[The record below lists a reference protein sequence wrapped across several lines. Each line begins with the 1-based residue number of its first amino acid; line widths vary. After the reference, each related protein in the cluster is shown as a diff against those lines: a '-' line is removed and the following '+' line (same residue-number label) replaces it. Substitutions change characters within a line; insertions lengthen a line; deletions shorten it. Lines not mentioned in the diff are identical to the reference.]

1 MSTTEVPKRFEP
13 ATSESKWYAH
23 WMEKGYFRSVPDER
37 EPYTIVIPPPNVTG
51 VLHMGHMLNNTIQ
64 DVLVRRARMQG
75 KNACWVPGTDHASIA
90 TEAKVV
96 RLLGE
101 QGIKKSAI
109 GREEFLKH
117 AFAWKEKYGGVILEQ
132 LKKLGASCDW
142 ERTRFTMEDDL
153 SDAVID
159 VFIDLHKKGL
169 VYRGLRMVNWDPV
182 ALTAVSDEEVIHK
195 ELSSKLYHI
204 RYKIDQK
211 IRGSEDQT
219 IGGEAEYI
227 TIATTRPETIL
238 GDTAVAV
245 HPDDERYADLKGMQV
260 EVPLIGRRIPVIFDE
275 YVEREF
281 GTGALKVTP
290 AHDVNDHELGKKHGL
305 ETIDILEPNGTLS
318 AAAQIYV
325 GEDRFVVRKKIVKQL
340 EAEGFLVK
348 TEDITNKVGYSE
360 RTDAVIEPRLS
371 LQWFVKM
378 SELAKP
384 ALDVVN
390 DGRVKLHPQKFAN
403 TYRHWMENVRDWCIS
418 RQLWWGQQVP
428 AWYNDAGDVAVCR
441 TEAEAIGQFTAAGQS
456 ITGIK
461 QDEDVVDT
469 WFSSWLWPISV
480 FDGFKDPDNA
490 DIKYYYPTNDLVT
503 APEILFFWVARMIMA
518 GMEYRHE
525 IPFRNV
531 YLTGIVRDKQ
541 GRKMSKSLG
550 NSPDP
555 LELIEKFGA
564 DGVRVGMLLTS
575 PAGNDLP
582 YDDSLC
588 EQGRNFSN
596 KIWNAFRLVKGW
608 SVDDRP
614 QPASSAAAVAWMQ
627 SRVQR
632 GTAEI
637 DALFAQFRIS
647 EALMATYKLVWDDL
661 CSWYLESIK
670 TGFVKNA
677 AGEGVA
683 EPIDRQTYEATV
695 AIFEEVMKLL
705 HPFMPFLS
713 EEVWHLLRERNAGED
728 IIIAPWPKSG
738 EGDVKLETEVQ
749 HAFDLVTAVRNVR
762 NERSMSP
769 KDALEVQAKGT
780 SPMRAAVSALV
791 NKLANVSAIAEVEKA
806 NEGSITFLVGTTEYA
821 VDLGGN
827 IDPEA
832 EAKKA
837 EAELAH
843 LRGFLASVDKKLS
856 NERFVAGAPAQ
867 VLETERKKKA
877 DAEAKIKALEER
889 LAVLK

>member
-1 MSTTEVPKRFEP
+1 MSTPQIPKRYDP
-13 ATSESKWYAH
+13 AHAEGHWYAH
-23 WMEKGYFRSVPDER
+23 WMAKGYFRSVPDDR
-37 EPYTIVIPPPNVTG
+37 EPYTVVIPPPNVTG

-75 KNACWVPGTDHASIA
+75 RNACWVPGTDHASIA

-101 QGIKKSAI
+101 QGLKKSAI

-142 ERTRFTMEDDL
+142 DRIRFTMEPDL
-153 SDAVID
+153 SDAVLD

-195 ELSSKLYHI
+195 EVNSKLFHI
-204 RYKIDQK
+204 RYKVE
-211 IRGSEDQT
+211 REDPD
-219 IGGEAEYI
+219 GVEEYI
-227 TIATTRPETIL
+227 VIATTRPETIL
-238 GDTAVAV
+238 GDSAVAV
-245 HPDDERYADLKGMQV
+245 HPEDERYTDLKGMRVQ
-260 EVPLIGRRIPVIFDE
+260 VPLIGRSIPVIFDE

-290 AHDVNDHELGKKHGL
+290 AHDVNDHELGKKHNL

-318 AAAQIYV
+318 AAAQLYV
-325 GEDRFVVRKKIVKQL
+325 GEDRFVVRKKIAKEL
-340 EAEGFLVK
+340 EEKGFLVR
-348 TEDITNKVGYSE
+348 TEDIVNKVGTSE

-378 SELAKP
+378 GELAKP
-384 ALDVVN
+384 ALEVVK
-390 DGRVKLHPQKFAN
+390 DGRVKLHPQKFVN
-403 TYRHWMENVRDWCIS
+403 TYTYWMENVRDWCIS

-428 AWYNDAGDVAVCR
+428 AWYNEAGDVAVCR
-441 TEAEAIGQFTAAGQS
+441 TEAEAIAQFTAEGKS
-456 ITGIK
+456 TKGIK

-480 FDGFKDPDNA
+480 FDGFKDPNNA

-518 GMEYRHE
+518 GMEYRGE
-525 IPFRNV
+525 IPFKNV
-531 YLTGIVRDKQ
+531 YLTGIVRDKL

-555 LELIEKFGA
+555 LDLIAKYGA
-564 DGVRVGMLLTS
+564 DGVRTGMLFSS

-582 YDDSLC
+582 FDEGLC

-608 SVDDRP
+608 TVAQHE
-614 QPASSAAAVAWMQ
+614 QPAGHAVAVAWMQ
-627 SRVQR
+627 SRVAR
-632 GTAEI
+632 STAEL
-637 DALFAQFRIS
+637 DGLYDQFRIS
-647 EALMATYKLVWDDL
+647 EALMTTYKLIWDDL

-670 TGFVKNA
+670 PAFVDS
-677 AGEGVA
+677 VA
-683 EPIDRQTYEATV
+683 LPIDAATYEAT
-695 AIFEEVMKLL
+695 IGLFEDVLKLL
-705 HPFMPFLS
+705 HPYMPFLT
-713 EEVWHLLRERNAGED
+713 EELWHHLHERKEGED
-728 IIIAPWPKSG
+728 IIIAAWPKG
-738 EGDVKLETEVQ
+738 GAGDAKLEAEVQ
-749 HAFDLVTAVRNVR
+749 HAFDLVSAVCAVR
-762 NERSMSP
+762 NERGLSP
-769 KDALEVQAKGT
+769 KEPLQVGPSGST
-780 SPMRAAVSALV
+780 PLTAASSALV
-791 NKLANVSAIAEVEKA
+791 DKLANTGALAGPF
-806 NEGSITFLVGTTEYA
+806 GSIPAGATAVFAGATEYA
-821 VDLGGN
+821 VLLPQLDAA
-827 IDPEA
+827 A

-837 EAELAH
+837 EEELTY
-843 LRGFLASVDKKLS
+843 LRGFLTSVDKKLS

-867 VLETERKKKA
+867 VLENERKKKA
-877 DAEAKIKALEER
+877 DAEAKIKSLEER

>member
-1 MSTTEVPKRFEP
+1 MSTEIPKRFDP
-13 ATSESKWYAH
+13 ANAESKWYAH
-23 WMEKGYFRSVPDER
+23 WMQEGYFRSVPDDR
-37 EPYTIVIPPPNVTG
+37 EPYTVVIPPPNVTG

-96 RLLGE
+96 RLLAE

-142 ERTRFTMEDDL
+142 DRTRFTMEDDL

-159 VFIDLHKKGL
+159 VFIDLYRKGL

-195 ELSSKLYHI
+195 EVNSKLYHI
-204 RYKIDQK
+204 RYRVVTDNADC
-211 IRGSEDQT
+211 E
-219 IGGEAEYI
+219 EYV

-245 HPDDERYADLKGMQV
+245 HPEDERYTDLKGLHV

-318 AAAQIYV
+318 AAAQLYV
-325 GEDRFVVRKKIVKQL
+325 GEDRFAVRKKIVKEL
-340 EAEGFLVK
+340 EEKGHLVK
-348 TEDITNKVGYSE
+348 AEDITNKVGYSE

-378 SELAKP
+378 GELAKP

-418 RQLWWGQQVP
+418 RQLWWGQRVP
-428 AWYNDAGDVAVCR
+428 AWYNTNGDFAVCK
-441 TEAEAIGQFTAAGQS
+441 TEAEAIAHFTAAGQS
-456 ITGIK
+456 TMGIT
-461 QDEDVVDT
+461 QDEDVMDT

-480 FDGFKDPDNA
+480 FDGFKDPNNA

-518 GMEYRHE
+518 GMEYKQE
-525 IPFRNV
+525 VPFKNV
-531 YLTGIVRDKQ
+531 YLTGIVRDKL

-632 GTAEI
+632 VTAEL
-637 DALFAQFRIS
+637 DGLYDQFRIS

-661 CSWYLESIK
+661 CSWTLESIK
-670 TGFVKNA
+670 PAFVD
-677 AGEGVA
+677 GVSQ
-683 EPIDRQTYEATV
+683 PIDAVTYEAT
-695 AIFEEVMKLL
+695 IGLFEDVLKLL
-705 HPFMPFLS
+705 HPYMPFLT
-713 EEVWHLLRERNAGED
+713 EELWHHLRERKEGDD
-728 IIIAPWPKSG
+728 IIVAAWPKG
-738 EGDVKLETEVQ
+738 GAGDAKLEAEVQ
-749 HAFDLVTAVRNVR
+749 HAFDLVTAVRNTR
-762 NERSMSP
+762 NERGMSP
-769 KDALEVQAKGT
+769 KEALEVQTKGAV
-780 SPMRAAVSALV
+780 PMQPAVSSLV
-791 NKLANVSAIAEVEKA
+791 SKLANVGAISAAEKVT
-806 NEGSITFLVGTTEYA
+806 EGNITFLVGTTEYA
-821 VDLGGN
+821 IDLGSN
-827 IDPEA
+827 VDPAA

-837 EAELAH
+837 EEELSY
-843 LRGFLASVDKKLS
+843 LRGFLSSVEKKLG

-867 VLETERKKKA
+867 VLENERKKKA
-877 DAEAKIKALEER
+877 DAEAKIKTLEER

>member
-1 MSTTEVPKRFEP
+1 MEIPKRYEP
-13 ATSESKWYAH
+13 TQAEGRWYAH
-23 WMEKGYFRSVPDER
+23 WMDKGYFRSVPDEPSRPGGRR
-37 EPYTIVIPPPNVTG
+37 EPYTVVIPPPNVTG

-64 DVLVRRARMQG
+64 DVLVRRARMLG
-75 KNACWVPGTDHASIA
+75 KNACWVPGTDPASIA

-142 ERTRFTMEDDL
+142 DRTRFTMEDDL
-153 SDAVID
+153 SEAVID
-159 VFIDLHKKGL
+159 VFIDLHSKGL
-169 VYRGLRMVNWDPV
+169 VYRGLRMVNWDPQ
-182 ALTAVSDEEVIHK
+182 ALTAVSDEEVIYK
-195 ELSSKLYHI
+195 EVNSKLYHV
-204 RYKIDQK
+204 RYKVEGTAD
-211 IRGSEDQT
+211 EWV
-219 IGGEAEYI
+219 

-245 HPDDERYADLKGMQV
+245 HPEDERYAHLKGKRV
-260 EVPLIGRRIPVIFDE
+260 LVPLINRSIPVIFDE

-318 AAAQIYV
+318 AAAQLYV
-325 GEDRFVVRKKIVKQL
+325 GEDRFVVRRKIAKEL
-340 EAEGFLVK
+340 EAQGHLVK
-348 TEDITNKVGYSE
+348 TEDIINKVGTSE

-384 ALDVVN
+384 ALEVVK
-390 DGRVKLHPQKFAN
+390 DGRVKLHPQKFVN
-403 TYRHWMENVRDWCIS
+403 TYTYWMENVRDWCIS
-418 RQLWWGQQVP
+418 RQLWWGQRIP
-428 AWYNDAGDVAVCR
+428 AWYNEAGDVAVCK
-441 TEAEAIGQFTAAGQS
+441 TEAEAIAQFTAAGRPT
-456 ITGIK
+456 TGIK

-518 GMEYRHE
+518 GLEYRGE
-525 IPFRNV
+525 VPFRNV

-555 LELIEKFGA
+555 LDLIAKYGA
-564 DGVRVGMLLTS
+564 DGVRTGMLFSS

-582 YDDSLC
+582 FDESLC
-588 EQGRNFSN
+588 EQGRNFAN

-608 SVDDRP
+608 SVSQQE
-614 QPASSAAAVAWMQ
+614 QPAANAAAVAWMQ

-632 GTAEI
+632 STAEL
-637 DALFAQFRIS
+637 DGLYDQFRIS
-647 EALMATYKLVWDDL
+647 EALMATYKLIWDDL

-670 TGFVKNA
+670 PAFVD
-677 AGEGVA
+677 GVGQ
-683 EPIDRQTYEATV
+683 PIDSATYACTI
-695 AIFEEVMKLL
+695 ALFEDVLKLL
-705 HPFMPFLS
+705 HPYMPFLS
-713 EEVWHLLRERNAGED
+713 EELWHHLRERGEGED
-728 IIIAPWPKSG
+728 IIIASWPKG
-738 EGDVKLETEVQ
+738 GAGDATLEAEVQ
-749 HAFDLVTAVRNVR
+749 HAFDLVSAVRNTR
-762 NERSMSP
+762 NERGMSP
-769 KDALEVQAKGT
+769 KEALYVQVRGAA
-780 SPMRAAVSALV
+780 PMRNGVSALV
-791 NKLANVSAIAEVEKA
+791 NKLANVGAITTVEQVSS
-806 NEGSITFLVGTTEYA
+806 GSVTFLVGTTEYA
-821 VDLGGN
+821 IDLGSTV
-827 IDPEA
+827 DAAA

-837 EAELAH
+837 EEELNY
-843 LRGFLASVDKKLS
+843 LRGFLSSVDKKLG
-856 NERFVAGAPAQ
+856 NERFVNGAPPQ
-867 VLETERKKKA
+867 VLENERKKKA